1 MAAIDA
7 LPDLHVKARNCQT
20 DEVGCELAGS
30 ELEFALL
37 KQKLEALH
45 PWRKGPFKIGPWQ
58 IDTEWRSDWKWR
70 RLANTLGRLDG
81 LRVLD
86 IGCGNGYFGWRM
98 LGAGAAEVVGIDPT
112 LLFCMQ
118 HQAIQRYMHD
128 GKSSDQGNRAKNW
141 VLPLGIEDIPTTHQF
156 DRVFSMGVLYHRRD
170 PAEHIQQVFQLT
182 APGGQ
187 AVVETL
193 IVDSATSLLPPGR
206 YARMRNVWCIPNL
219 SALEQWMLEAGFTDV
234 TVVNV
239 SETSTEE
246 QRSTPWMRFESL
258 QHSLDPNDLSRTVE
272 GHPRPLRAIVSGAR
286 A

>member
-1 MAAIDA
+1 
-7 LPDLHVKARNCQT
+7 
-20 DEVGCELAGS
+20 
-30 ELEFALL
+30 
-37 KQKLEALH
+37 
-45 PWRKGPFKIGPWQ
+45 
-58 IDTEWRSDWKWR
+58 
-70 RLANTLGRLDG
+70 
-81 LRVLD
+81 
-86 IGCGNGYFGWRM
+86 
-98 LGAGAAEVVGIDPT
+98 
-112 LLFCMQ
+112 
-118 HQAIQRYMHD
+118 
-128 GKSSDQGNRAKNW
+128 
-141 VLPLGIEDIPTTHQF
+141 
-156 DRVFSMGVLYHRRD
+156 MGVLYHRRD